1 MCLGVLF
8 AGMSV
13 SGCQIPG
20 IPGIPGI
27 VLDLGPL
34 KEQPVFLFTESPL
47 SPTDFML
54 NSEVT

>member
-8 AGMSV
+8 AGMSEL
-13 SGCQIPG
+13 GHH

-47 SPTDFML
+47 SPIDFML
-54 NSEVT
+54 NLEVT